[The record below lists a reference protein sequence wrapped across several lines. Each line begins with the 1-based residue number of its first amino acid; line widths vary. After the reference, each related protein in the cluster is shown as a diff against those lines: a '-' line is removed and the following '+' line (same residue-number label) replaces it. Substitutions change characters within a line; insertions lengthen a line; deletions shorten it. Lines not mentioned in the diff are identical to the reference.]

1 MNKPRFRLPRLD
13 LKNADANTRT
23 QWAFISQSAFAYYI
37 SITASGAFLTLLIKQ
52 LGASDSLTGILSS
65 FTIFACSFQVFSASF
80 MRRRRS
86 VRGTVLLM
94 QTLQQLVVAALFL
107 LPFIP
112 LPGGVRVAIF
122 AVLYL
127 LAQISLNLVT
137 PSKYGWMMSFVRPNN
152 RGTFTAHNEMV
163 SLLTGIAYNFGMSR
177 LVDRF
182 AAAGRTDISL
192 ALCAVAIAVCMGF
205 HVFSLV
211 KARDSAEVLQQVRQ
225 NPPLLAS
232 LRTSLSDPVF
242 LKLLGAAVLFN
253 IFSHMVVPYL
263 SVYMLQE
270 LGLTVTFI
278 TLGSIL
284 SCGFRF
290 VLSPAVGRMADKKGF
305 DYSVAVG
312 MVMAALAYGMLLFWM
327 PANGAVLYLIY
338 QLPLAI
344 INSTTASGFNNLLY
358 QYTPPKDRVSALGLY
373 AAIAG
378 FAGFLGSLVGGAI
391 LAAVQAAG
399 NQVLGLPLYGQQLLA
414 GISAVG
420 FAVTLVYIRTVISK
434 LKRVE

>member
-1 MNKPRFRLPRLD
+1 MRQHRFRLPKFD
-13 LKNADANTRT
+13 LKQVDANTRT
-23 QWAFISQSAFAYYI
+23 QWAFISQSAFAYYV
-37 SITASGAFLTLLIKQ
+37 SITAGGAFLTLLIKQ

-86 VRGTVLLM
+86 VRATVLLM
-94 QTLQQLVVAALFL
+94 QTLQQLALSALFL
-107 LPFIP
+107 LPFVP
-112 LPGGVRVAIF
+112 LSDGVRVGIF

-127 LAQISLNLVT
+127 LAQISLNLVV
-137 PSKYGWMMSFVRPNN
+137 PSKYGWMMAFVRPDN

-163 SLLTGIAYNFGMSR
+163 SLLTGIVYNFGMSR
-177 LVDRF
+177 LVDHF
-182 AAAGRTDISL
+182 AAVGRTDISL

-211 KARDSAEVLQQVRQ
+211 KAQDAPEVLEQVRQ
-225 NPPLLAS
+225 NPPLLAA
-232 LRTSLSDPVF
+232 LRANLSNPVF

-253 IFSHMVVPYL
+253 FFTHMVAPYL
-263 SVYMLQE
+263 NVYMLQE

-290 VLSPAVGRMADKKGF
+290 VLSPAVGRMADRKGF

-312 MVMAALAYGMLLFWM
+312 MGLATLAYGLLIFWT
-327 PANGAVLYLIY
+327 PANGAVVYLLY

-358 QYTPPKDRVSALGLY
+358 QYTPAKERVGALGLY

-378 FAGFLGSLVGGAI
+378 VAGFLGSLAGGAV
-391 LAAVQAAG
+391 LDVVQGAG
-399 NQVLGLPLYGQQLLA
+399 NRVLGLPLYGQQLLA

-420 FAVTLVYIRTVISK
+420 FALTLVYIRAVISK
-434 LKRVE
+434 MKRVE